1 MGGDISKSATLFYLP
16 NNSSVGI
23 HLTASGG
30 IKVCNSNSSRKL
42 PRSCEK
48 TYMLHKSIRVTT
60 RDHRLEH
67 KNYSPTTRYGLYSPR
82 KALAY
87 SLHMYGEPILVSHS
101 LTPLL
106 SIVLRFH

>member
-42 PRSCEK
+42 PRSSEK
-48 TYMLHKSIRVTT
+48 LTCYT
-60 RDHRLEH
+60 
-67 KNYSPTTRYGLYSPR
+67 
-82 KALAY
+82 KAFA
-87 SLHMYGEPILVSHS
+87 
-101 LTPLL
+101 
-106 SIVLRFH
+106 